1 LRELILLCCNASCEN
16 SRFFSSN
23 FSIIMKSKPSCLF
36 PPAFIVF
43 ISAVAT
49 TVSSFAA
56 SGTWTSNVSGD
67 WTNAGN
73 WTGGVPN
80 ASTEIATLGG
90 NWTGQTINVDAPIMV
105 GQILASDSA
114 SVTGGLTLSGNTITL
129 SNGGTSPVISTG
141 PNSNFTETAALR
153 FKISSVLDGTNGF
166 ERQGSGYLDL
176 SGVTNIFTGT
186 IKLTAAA
193 SGGGS
198 FTVINSDA
206 NLGNAANVITVA
218 TNSQP
223 VGFYNDA
230 SAGSFTLNSARS
242 ITTSGTGDFWVKN
255 KAGANMTI
263 AGVISGTAN
272 FRKNDGGIVTLTGE
286 NTYALATKLEGGTL
300 RLSGGAN
307 RLPTTTTVQFI
318 AASTLDLT
326 NTSQSVAAV
335 TPFGGVTNTIT
346 GTGGSLTV
354 TNNANFTVNAADATV
369 LDMSGLTNFTYNQP
383 TRTFLVQP
391 VTSATTSNNTINLAK
406 AGTNA
411 ITALNVTV
419 GGATGTSQGTAHE
432 GRLTLGTVNNFNA
445 TNVTVGGFN
454 GSGRVSFQ
462 SGLTTPALTLRG
474 LTGGSSAVTLWKIGE
489 TSSGTRS
496 GAGVFDLTGGSLDA
510 VVTDLVIN
518 RHVAGAST
526 AIASSL
532 TMPAGSVV
540 ATNILLGE
548 KTGTGTPVLT
558 SNFNQGGGVV
568 KVSTLTFGKDAG
580 GGATPDFRSSYNLSG
595 GTLSAAVIDA
605 GSGAFATTSQRR
617 IGWTGGTI
625 SNHDASTDLSI
636 NGVSGT
642 GGSIILAAS
651 TATSKD
657 FHVDTGRKITLGAN
671 TSLTGSA
678 DLSKNGSGTLL
689 INGASSTYTG
699 TLSVNAGTLGG
710 ATSLGG
716 SLTIGVGGT
725 LAPGNSP
732 GTVSVAGDVNMAG
745 TYAFEFNDVGDLADL
760 VNVGGTL
767 TLTGGLVTWDNLG
780 TYVLGEKFTL
790 FAYDALVGTF
800 TGYATSGNYTL
811 DGGLWFLNYN
821 DTMAGLNGGTN
832 DGGANS
838 GFITITAVP
847 EPNSAMLVGGLGLLA
862 LLRRRR

>member
-1 LRELILLCCNASCEN
+1 
-16 SRFFSSN
+16 
-23 FSIIMKSKPSCLF
+23 MKPRRISLF
-36 PPAFIVF
+36 P
-43 ISAVAT
+43 SAVFLLALSVSQSQGADASWTTAT
-49 TVSSFAA
+49 
-56 SGTWTSNVSGD
+56 SGD
-67 WTNAGN
+67 WS
-73 WTGGVPN
+73 TGPWSAAYPN
-80 ASTEIATLGG
+80 GSAQIATFNQ
-90 NWTGQTINVDAPIMV
+90 NWTGQIINVDTPITV
-105 GQILASDSA
+105 GQILATDTTA
-114 SVTGGLTLSGNTITL
+114 NGGLTISGGTL
-129 SNGGTSPVISTG
+129 TLANGGSSPIISTG
-141 PNSNFTETAALR
+141 TNNAFGESAANR

-166 ERQGSGYLDL
+166 ERQGNGYLDL

-198 FTVINSDA
+198 FTVINNDA

-218 TNSQP
+218 TTSQP

-230 SAGSFTLNSARS
+230 AAGSFTLNSART

-300 RLSGGAN
+300 RLSGGTN
-307 RLPTTTTVQFI
+307 RLPTTTTVQFLS
-318 AASTLDLT
+318 ASTLDLT
-326 NTSQSVAAV
+326 NTSQSVAAI
-335 TPFGGVTNTIT
+335 TPLGGVTNTIT
-346 GTGGSLTV
+346 GAGGSLTV
-354 TNNANFTVNAADATV
+354 TNNANFTVNAADATI

-383 TRTFLVQP
+383 TKNFVVQP
-391 VTSATTSNNTINLAK
+391 VTSATSANNTINLAK

-432 GRLTLGTVNNFNA
+432 GRLTLGTVNNFNT
-445 TNVTVGGFN
+445 TNLTVGGFN
-454 GSGRVSFQ
+454 GSGKVSFQ

-510 VVTDLVIN
+510 VVTDLVMN
-518 RHVAGAST
+518 RH
-526 AIASSL
+526 IANANTGITSSL
-532 TMPAGSVV
+532 TMPSGSVV

-558 SNFNQGGGVV
+558 TNFNQGGGTV
-568 KVSTLTFGKDAG
+568 KVSTLTFGKDAA

-595 GTLSAAVIDA
+595 GTLSAATIDA
-605 GSGAFATTSQRR
+605 GAGVFATTSVRR

-625 SNHDASTDLSI
+625 SNFDTSTDLSI

-642 GGSIILAAS
+642 GGSIVLATS
-651 TATSKD
+651 TATAKD
-657 FHVDTGRKITLGAN
+657 FNVDTSRKITLGAN
-671 TSLTGSA
+671 TSLTGSS
-678 DLSKNGSGTLL
+678 DLSKNGNGTLL

-716 SLTIGVGGT
+716 NITVGGSGT

-732 GTVSVAGDVNMAG
+732 GTMTVAGNVSIGG
-745 TYAFEFNDVGDLADL
+745 TYAYEFNDTGDLADL

-767 TLTGGLVTWDNLG
+767 TLTGGAVTWDNLG
-780 TYVLGEKFTL
+780 AFVIGEKFTL
-790 FAYDALVGTF
+790 FAYDVLVGTF
-800 TGYATSGNYTL
+800 NGYATSGNYTL

-821 DTMAGLNGGTN
+821 DASAGLNGGTN
-832 DGGANS
+832 DGGVNS
-838 GFITITAVP
+838 GFVTITAVP
-847 EPNSAMLVGGLGLLA
+847 EPGAALLGGLGLLT

>member
-1 LRELILLCCNASCEN
+1 MKPLS
-16 SRFFSSN
+16 FS
-23 FSIIMKSKPSCLF
+23 FL
-36 PPAFIVF
+36 
-43 ISAVAT
+43 SAACFLALGMAE
-49 TVSSFAA
+49 SHAA
-56 SGTWTSNVSGD
+56 SGSWTTNVSGD
-67 WTNAGN
+67 WTDGTK

-80 ASTEIATLGG
+80 LAGEIATLGG
-90 NWTGQTINVDAPIMV
+90 NWTGQTINVNAPIIV

-114 SVTGGLTLSGNTITL
+114 SLTGGLTLSGSTITL
-129 SNGGTSPVISTG
+129 ANGGSSPIISTG

-153 FKISSVLDGTNGF
+153 LKISSVLDGTNGF

-176 SGVTNIFTGT
+176 SGVTNVFSGT
-186 IKLTAAA
+186 IKLTAPA

-206 NLGNAANVITVA
+206 NLGNASNVITVA
-218 TNSQP
+218 TTTQP

-230 SAGSFTLNSARS
+230 AAGSFTLNSART

-263 AGVISGTAN
+263 AGDISGTAN
-272 FRKNDGGIVTLTGE
+272 FRKNDGGIVTLTGA
-286 NTYALATKLEGGTL
+286 NSYALATKLEGGTL
-300 RLSGGAN
+300 RLSGGNN
-307 RLPTTTTVQFI
+307 RLPTTTTVQFLST
-318 AASTLDLT
+318 STLDLT
-326 NTSQSVAAV
+326 NTSQSVAAIS
-335 TPFGGVTNTIT
+335 PFGGVTNTIT
-346 GTGGSLTV
+346 GAGGSLTV
-354 TNNANFTVNAADATV
+354 TNNANFTVNAADATI
-369 LDMSGLTNFTYNQP
+369 LDMSGLTNFTYNQA
-383 TRTFLVQP
+383 TKNFVVQP
-391 VTSATTSNNTINLAK
+391 ITSGTTSNNTINLAK

-411 ITALNVTV
+411 ITALNITV
-419 GGATGTSQGTAHE
+419 GGATGASQGTAHE

-445 TNVTVGGFN
+445 TNVTLGGFN

-518 RHVAGAST
+518 RHVAGSNNGIT
-526 AIASSL
+526 SSL
-532 TMPAGSVV
+532 TMPAGLLV

-548 KTGTGTPVLT
+548 KTGTGTPVIT
-558 SNFNQGGGVV
+558 TNFNQGGGTV
-568 KVSTLTFGKDAG
+568 KVSTLTFGKDAV

-595 GTLSAAVIDA
+595 GTLNAATIEA
-605 GSGAFATTSQRR
+605 GTGAFATTSQRR

-625 SNHDASTDLSI
+625 ANFDSSTDLTI

-642 GGSIILAAS
+642 GGSIILATS
-651 TATSKD
+651 TATAKD
-657 FHVDTGRKITLGAN
+657 FSVDTNRKITLGAN
-671 TSLTGSA
+671 TSLTGSS
-678 DLSKNGSGTLL
+678 DLSKNGNGTLF

-699 TLSVNAGTLGG
+699 TLTVNAGTLGG

-716 SLTIGVGGT
+716 NLTIGASGT

-732 GTVSVAGDVNMAG
+732 GTMSVAGNINMGG
-745 TYAFEFNDVGDLADL
+745 TYAYEFNDVGDLADL

-767 TLTGGLVTWDNLG
+767 TLTGGLVSWDNLG
-780 TYVLGEKFTL
+780 TYALGEKFTL

-800 TGYATSGNYTL
+800 SGYSTSGNYTL

-821 DTMAGLNGGTN
+821 DTSAGLNGGTN
-832 DGGANS
+832 DGGVNS
-838 GFITITAVP
+838 GFVTITAVP
-847 EPNSAMLVGGLGLLA
+847 EPGAALLGGLGVLA